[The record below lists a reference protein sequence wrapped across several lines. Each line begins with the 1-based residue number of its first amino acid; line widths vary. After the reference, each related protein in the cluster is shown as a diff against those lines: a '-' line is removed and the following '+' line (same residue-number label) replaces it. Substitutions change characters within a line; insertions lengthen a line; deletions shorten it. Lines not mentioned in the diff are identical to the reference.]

1 MYSGGARFLR
11 TGDNRS
17 ISRTRSGEDEG
28 AVSSGILR
36 FLEAVVPPV
45 SNHQALNSRCKHS
58 VVEVYNSLF
67 LSLPFLAVFQIFLF
81 SPIRMIERQAHAV
94 KAVPFTITPD
104 AFTD

>member
-1 MYSGGARFLR
+1 MYSDGARFQR
-11 TGDNRS
+11 TRDNRS
-17 ISRTRSGEDEG
+17 ISGTRNGGDEE

-36 FLEAVVPPV
+36 FLVAIALPV
-45 SNHQALNSRCKHS
+45 SSHQALNSRCKHS